1 MKKTKQELSKMRAE
15 IGRRGGN
22 QTKKRGKEYY
32 SKIGKAGIAI
42 RWAKR
47 KQG

>member
-1 MKKTKQELSKMRAE
+1 MKTKQELSKMRAE

-32 SKIGKAGIAI
+32 SKIGTDGITK
-42 RWAKR
+42 RWAK
-47 KQG
+47 KLQA